1 MLDLV
6 ICSLLTINPKLYVTL
21 LNFIEPDKVT
31 LGQDFEGF
39 RLTGEAQT
47 LKKDDIAL

>member
-6 ICSLLTINPKLYVTL
+6 ICSLLTINSKLGVTL
-21 LNFIEPDKVT
+21 LNFTEPDKVT
-31 LGQDFEGF
+31 LRQDVEGF